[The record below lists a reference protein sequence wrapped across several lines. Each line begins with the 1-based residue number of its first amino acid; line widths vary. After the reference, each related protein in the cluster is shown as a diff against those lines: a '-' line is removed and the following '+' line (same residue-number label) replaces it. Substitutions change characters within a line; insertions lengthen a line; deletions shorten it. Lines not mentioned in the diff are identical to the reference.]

1 MTAANHTDLPRWTYG
16 AVPAATRAAVYL
28 RDGFRCVY
36 CLRAGDLSVDHIV
49 PQSVFVDHRET
60 NLVTCCM
67 ECNGTRGV
75 IDCDLFCMHVAR
87 RTREPWERI
96 HGRVLAAIGG

>member
-36 CLRAGDLSVDHIV
+36 
-49 PQSVFVDHRET
+49 
-60 NLVTCCM
+60 
-67 ECNGTRGV
+67 
-75 IDCDLFCMHVAR
+75 
-87 RTREPWERI
+87 
-96 HGRVLAAIGG
+96 